1 MSGDPKKILVV
12 EDNLETQLIIK
23 VTLRDN
29 YNIELTNNS
38 NEAISLLKDKL
49 FDLVLLDV
57 NLNGEGNGKDILTFL
72 RENYDMKQLPVIV
85 MTAYDLEENDKNFF
99 DENANEFISKPI
111 DKNLICSKIEKLLN
125 HS

>member
-23 VTLRDN
+23 VTLQDN

-38 NEAISLLKDKL
+38 NKAISLLKDKL

-72 RENYDMKQLPVIV
+72 RENYDRKQLPVIV

>member
-99 DENANEFISKPI
+99 DENANEFIPKPI

-125 HS
+125 HI

>member
-38 NEAISLLKDKL
+38 NKAISLLKDKL

-72 RENYDMKQLPVIV
+72 RENYDRKQLPVIV